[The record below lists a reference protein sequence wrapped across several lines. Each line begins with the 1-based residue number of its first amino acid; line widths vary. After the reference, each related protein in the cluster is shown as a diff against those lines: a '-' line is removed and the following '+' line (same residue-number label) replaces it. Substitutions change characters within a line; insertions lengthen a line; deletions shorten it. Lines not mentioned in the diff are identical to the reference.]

1 MKSFKRIAALVLCA
15 ALVFSTGISVA
26 FSKNSSTALIS
37 ASEGSVT
44 SALTSRNNALPTSAL
59 KKADALTECCGTCEY
74 SPTIVI
80 HGIGQSKTYLY
91 ENDEI
96 AVDEDGKKITGWPI
110 YVNTNSIIK
119 KLLWPLIKML
129 VTQRDDGFTKTFREA
144 VEEALYVNAFDSNGK
159 NVYDVRVKK
168 YPYSVAK
175 YSEEE
180 KKEIYDN
187 VPIDGFADVA
197 GEDHLYYFAYNSF
210 GNNSDITDELY
221 QFIAQVKRETGHEKV
236 NIVAI
241 SLGGTIANSLFDRY
255 KDLYTSL
262 DRVVY
267 IIPALDGSNIVGDV
281 YLGQLSTSDEMLYDK
296 LLPSLMDGYE
306 GYLYNAVIRIIPKQI
321 LLDTL
326 DAAIDG
332 FTDAVLRNCTTIW
345 SLVPSAYYDEAV
357 ARVLPG
363 EENAVVRKQV
373 EVYHQAQVNRY
384 DNITAMRAAGVEV
397 FDIVDYDYQL
407 YSLVPSYDKSNAD
420 GIIQTDSTS
429 MGATLANIGETLGDG
444 YVQQNTHCS
453 NTAHNHLSP
462 DGVVDA
468 STGLLPDH
476 TFYFKGQDHEKTG
489 SNDVIMK
496 LAIELLVNPEFT
508 DVYSMPDRFPQFNIG
523 RNTEKLRTNFIPTAE
538 AIDRTELSQ
547 EDAAELEAAL
557 QECYAMLDNTVV
569 DPEATDHAYTR
580 LENILIKLGKREAP
594 DESEETLNN
603 IAEVICKLLNRALY
617 EIVGPQGYSDA
628 LGEFAEKVI
637 YIAGI
642 IIDIIESTK

>member
-26 FSKNSSTALIS
+26 FSKSTQTDTLLS
-37 ASEGSVT
+37 ADESAVT
-44 SALTSRNNALPTSAL
+44 SALTGKSDNHSASTV
-59 KKADALTECCGTCEY
+59 KKSNTLTECGGTCEY

-91 ENDEI
+91 ENNEI

-110 YVNTNSIIK
+110 YVNESSIIK

-129 VTQRDDGFTKTFREA
+129 LTQRDNGFTEIFREA

-159 NVYDVRVKK
+159 NVYDVRVKN

-175 YSEEE
+175 CSEEE

-187 VPIDGFADVA
+187 VPIDGFSKLA

-221 QFIAQVKRETGHEKV
+221 QFIGQVKRETGHEKV

-262 DRVVY
+262 NRVVY
-267 IIPALDGSNIVGDV
+267 IVPALDGSNIVGDI
-281 YLGQLSTSDEMLYDK
+281 YLGRLSTSDEMLYDK

-306 GYLYNAVIRIIPKQI
+306 GYLLNAVIRIIPKQI

-326 DAAIDG
+326 DATIDG
-332 FTDAVLRNCTTIW
+332 FTDAVLRNCTTMW

-397 FDIVDYDYQL
+397 FDVVDYDYQL

-444 YVQQNTHCS
+444 YVQQGTHCS
-453 NTAHNHLSP
+453 NKAHNHLSP

-476 TFYFKGQDHEKTG
+476 TFYFKDQDHEKTG

-496 LAIELLVNPEFT
+496 LAVELLINPDFT

-523 RNTEKLRTNFIPTAE
+523 RNTKKLRNSLIPTAE

-557 QECYAMLDNTVV
+557 RECYDMLDNTVV
-569 DPEATDHAYTR
+569 DPDATEHAYTR

-594 DESEETLNN
+594 DETEETLNN

-617 EIVGPQGYSDA
+617 EIVGPQGYTDA
-628 LGEFAEKVI
+628 LRDLART
-637 YIAGI
+637 
-642 IIDIIESTK
+642 IIDIIENIK